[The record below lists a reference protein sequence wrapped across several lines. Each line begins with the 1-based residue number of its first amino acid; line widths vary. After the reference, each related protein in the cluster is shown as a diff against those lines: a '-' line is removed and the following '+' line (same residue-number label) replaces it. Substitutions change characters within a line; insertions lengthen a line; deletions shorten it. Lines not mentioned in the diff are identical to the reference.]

1 MFFKARNRKY
11 YTIKKVILKDSLCCT
26 LNWQFRGLMPRKRYT
41 LQKTEHTAVHFQ
53 KIFTIKKQN
62 IFQKI
67 QKMAVARV
75 SVQLCWTLTL
85 LQHKLKK

>member
-11 YTIKKVILKDSLCCT
+11 YTIKKVIFKDSLAFM
-26 LNWQFRGLMPRKRYT
+26 LHFELAISWFRFLMPRKGYT
-41 LQKTEHTAVHFQ
+41 LQKTEHKAVHFQ

-67 QKMAVARV
+67 QENGC
-75 SVQLCWTLTL
+75 S
-85 LQHKLKK
+85 